1 MVAITPNTETA
12 SSSLGEPAVA
22 PTVETSFEKLGLA
35 PHVCEA
41 VQALG
46 WVQPTPVQAQA
57 LGHVLQGRDVLVTAQ
72 TGSGK
77 TLAYALPLL
86 QTLLHPLTEVGAK
99 ASAQE
104 SAQKNAQQVLPS
116 KRNARV
122 LVLVPT
128 RELAIQ
134 VGAVF
139 KSVLSQLSASHPSA
153 ALKLSVVYGGVS
165 INPQMMALRGGADVV
180 VATPG
185 RLLDLVDHNALK
197 LQAVQHLVLDEAD
210 RLLDLG
216 FADELHKVLALCPKQ
231 RQTLLFS
238 ATFADDVQTLAQT
251 LLQQP
256 VRVAVETAQEHPSVI
271 HQRAIAVDEKKRT
284 ALLRQLIQH
293 HKWERVLV
301 FVATRYACEH
311 VANKLYQA
319 GVFATALHG
328 EMSQGARQEV
338 LEEFKESRWE
348 VLVTTDLAS
357 RGIDIAQLPVVV
369 NYDLPRSAT
378 DYTHRIGRTG
388 RAGVA
393 GEAVS
398 FVTPANAAHWRLIQK
413 RQHLQLSLEEVAG
426 FEPLGK
432 AKALST
438 EAQDEMQDEMQVERR
453 SQKVSRN
460 PNDNGGV
467 KGKRPSKKDKLR
479 AAALLADS
487 KDSGGAET

>member
-1 MVAITPNTETA
+1 MGV
-12 SSSLGEPAVA
+12 SHSLCDA
-22 PTVETSFEKLGLA
+22 T
-35 PHVCEA
+35 H
-41 VQALG
+41 ALG
-46 WVQPTPVQAQA
+46 WVQPTPVQKQA
-57 LGHVLQGRDVLVTAQ
+57 MGPVLQGRDVLVTAQ

-77 TLAYALPLL
+77 TLAYVLPLL
-86 QTLLHPLTEVGAK
+86 QRLLQVRSHEPV
-99 ASAQE
+99 QE
-104 SAQKNAQQVLPS
+104 SS
-116 KRNARV
+116 KTSSGKRTTRF

-139 KSVLSQLSASHPSA
+139 KSLFTSLAPSQPRVP
-153 ALKLSVVYGGVS
+153 LKLSVVYGGVS

-185 RLLDLVDHNALK
+185 RLLDLVDHNALR
-197 LQAVQHLVLDEAD
+197 LHRVQHLVLDEAD

-238 ATFADDVQTLAQT
+238 ATFADDVQSLAQT
-251 LLQQP
+251 LLNQP
-256 VRVAVETAQEHPSVI
+256 VRVAVEAAQEHPSVI
-271 HQRAIAVDEKKRT
+271 DQRAIAVDEQKRT
-284 ALLRQLIQH
+284 PLLRHLIQH
-293 HKWERVLV
+293 HKWQRVLV

-328 EMSQGARQEV
+328 EMSQGARQQV

-348 VLVTTDLAS
+348 VLVTTDLAA

-388 RAGVA
+388 RAGEV

-398 FVTPANAAHWRLIQK
+398 FVTPAHAAHWRLIQK
-413 RQHLQLSLEEVAG
+413 RQHLQLTLETMVG
-426 FEPLGK
+426 FEPTEKLGETG
-432 AKALST
+432 ALQPKNT
-438 EAQDEMQDEMQVERR
+438 LTQN
-453 SQKVSRN
+453 VSRH

-479 AAALLADS
+479 AAALLAAAKS
-487 KDSGGAET
+487 AGSSQP